1 MSVVVSNSNS
11 MVLRKLLV
19 MLQVQLQTVY
29 SHHALEFY
37 CFDTGSGRYISY
49 VDWAGVAVPRVASY
63 TAVVAALC
71 EGIYRSI
78 REAHKSCLHS

>member
-1 MSVVVSNSNS
+1 MIVVVSNSNS

-37 CFDTGSGRYISY
+37 HLDTGSVRYNSY
-49 VDWAGVAVPRVASY
+49 IDWAGVAVPRVASY
-63 TAVVAALC
+63 IAVVAASC
-71 EGIYRSI
+71 EGM
-78 REAHKSCLHS
+78 